1 MSMAELLFS
10 TAGRATSAVS
20 ALTALLLAQ
29 ATVAW
34 AQDDEAAKPPS
45 GIPLKAVSDFDEIQD
60 SKARSAALFA
70 EAGKVLQHPRCLN
83 CHPKGDSP
91 TQRNDMTLHRPLVV
105 RGAHGWGAGNA
116 MTCVACHSWLSR
128 PTGGSFDDIRWRV
141 APASMAWQGLT
152 LPQICAQLKDRRG
165 KSDTTKMLQHSAE
178 DKVVGMVWKFGP
190 ASPPGTQKGFGEL
203 MKAWVATG
211 SHCPSAGAARG
222 KH

>member
-1 MSMAELLFS
+1 MAIWRFS
-10 TAGRATSAVS
+10 TAGRAACAVP

-29 ATVAW
+29 ATSAR
-34 AQDDEAAKPPS
+34 AQALEAAKPPS
-45 GIPLKAVSDFDEIQD
+45 GVPLKAVSDFDDIQD
-60 SKARSAALFA
+60 PKVRSAALFV
-70 EAGKVLQHPRCLN
+70 EASKVLQHPRCLN

-116 MTCVACHSWLSR
+116 MTCVACHSSLSR

-165 KSDTTKMLQHSAE
+165 KSDTAKMLQHGAE
-178 DKVVGMVWKFGP
+178 DKVVGAVWNFGP
-190 ASPPGTQKGFGEL
+190 ASPPGTQKEFGEL

-211 SHCPSAGAARG
+211 GHCPSTGEARG